1 MFQRTSLRKLT
12 KIFVTLSRFEP
23 LRGSGV
29 WSWVNPLKK
38 ENLQNLFQIMLNE
51 VPKSC
56 EK

>member
-12 KIFVTLSRFEP
+12 KNFVTLSRFEP